1 MSLKYG
7 FIGAGNMGGAILRG
21 ALAGGALA
29 ASETA
34 VFGVRKEKLAN
45 TASELG
51 IAPYTDVKEIVRD
64 CKILIFGFKPQMFD
78 EVVPEIAEAYT
89 ADKVVVSM
97 AAGISMAYIEKYL
110 GKSAK
115 VVRIMPNTPA
125 LVGAG
130 MTSVSRNS
138 NVTDEEL
145 ADVKRIFDALGRAS
159 EVPEDM
165 IHTVIGVSGSS
176 PAFTYMYIDALA
188 KEAESGGMESEKA
201 LEFAAQAVLG
211 AAKMVLETGV
221 SPEQLRINV
230 CSPGG
235 TTIEG
240 VEKLRELGF
249 EETARAGARAAVEKS
264 KTMTK

>member
-21 ALAGGALA
+21 AIAGGAVKA
-29 ASETA
+29 EETA
-34 VFGVRKEKLAN
+34 VFGVRKDKLAD
-45 TASELG
+45 TAAELG
-51 IAPYTDVKEIVRD
+51 IAPYTDIQKITAD
-64 CKILIFGFKPQMFD
+64 CKILIFGFKPQKFD
-78 EVVPEIAEAYT
+78 EAVPQIAAAYT
-89 ADKVVVSM
+89 PDKVVVSM
-97 AAGISMAYIEKYL
+97 AAGISIDYLENYL
-110 GKSAK
+110 GKDAK
-115 VVRIMPNTPA
+115 IVRIMPNTPA
-125 LVGAG
+125 LVGEG
-130 MTSVSRNS
+130 MTSVSRNT

-188 KEAESGGMESEKA
+188 KEAESGGMESSKA

-211 AAKMVLETGV
+211 AAKMALETGL
-221 SPEQLRINV
+221 SPKQLRINV

-240 VEKLRELGF
+240 VEKLQELGF